1 MSEESGPA
9 PAPPYAAVVLAGGRG
24 SRLGGVDKGGV
35 EVDGVPLLER
45 VLAAVA
51 PDAPGVVVGPGRPTS
66 RPVAFT
72 REDPPLGGP
81 VAGLYAGLDA
91 LPRPLPTLVAV
102 TAVDM
107 GWLRPDTFARLV
119 AAARGRDG
127 AFLHAADG
135 WRQLCG
141 VVRAERLAAVRPATT
156 DGVSVRRLL
165 APLDLAEV
173 APTGRESDD
182 VDTWDDLADR

>member
-1 MSEESGPA
+1 MSEESVPA
-9 PAPPYAAVVLAGGRG
+9 RPLPYAAVVLAGGRG

-45 VLAAVA
+45 VLAALA
-51 PDAPGVVVGPGRPTS
+51 PEAPVVVVGPARPTS
-66 RPVAFT
+66 RPVVFT

-91 LPRPLPTLVAV
+91 LPHPLPPLVAV

-107 GWLRPDTFARLV
+107 GWLRDDTFDRLV
-119 AAARGRDG
+119 AAAQGHDG
-127 AFLHAADG
+127 AFLHATDG

-141 VVRAERLAAVRPATT
+141 VVSAERLAAVRPEAA
-156 DGVSVRRLL
+156 DGLSVRRLL
-165 APLDLAEV
+165 APLDLAAVE
-173 APTGRESDD
+173 PTDREADD
-182 VDTWDDLADR
+182 VDTWEDVEGR